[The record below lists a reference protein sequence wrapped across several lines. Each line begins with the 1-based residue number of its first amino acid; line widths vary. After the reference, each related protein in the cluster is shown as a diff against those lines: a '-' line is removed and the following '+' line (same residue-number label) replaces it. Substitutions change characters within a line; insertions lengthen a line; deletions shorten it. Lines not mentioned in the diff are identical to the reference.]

1 MEQKYIIVVSRRS
14 RRRAVTIRKS
24 SIEEARKHVESV
36 MRANLWTDAEL
47 YENDCVTPA
56 MEDGY
61 LLDSKAHYGR
71 DGEIKWKIYKL
82 RLIASRRK

>member
-1 MEQKYIIVVSRRS
+1 
-14 RRRAVTIRKS
+14 
-24 SIEEARKHVESV
+24 

-82 RLIASRRK
+82 RPVSSKRK